1 MLLLR
6 TVLHH
11 LLQEFDDDLGGRA
24 HQHLALAALLGI
36 EDAAQAVVQHGDAHH
51 PARRG
56 AIGRLSLTSLAPA
69 AAAEA
74 TGEGDWPAGDTGF
87 EARASSLACGALRWR
102 IFRLQ
107 TRTNGE
113 GALERSRRSG
123 RRVCAQQ
130 AISGEMTSG
139 VRSRYN
145 I

>member
-56 AIGRLSLTSLAPA
+56 AIGLLSLTSLAPA
-69 AAAEA
+69 ADAEA

-102 IFRLQ
+102 FL
-107 TRTNGE
+107 
-113 GALERSRRSG
+113 A
-123 RRVCAQQ
+123 
-130 AISGEMTSG
+130 SGERATATSSQKEPTKRPTCLRTEG
-139 VRSRYN
+139 PISRDVISEVRRRFN